1 MHIHLP
7 YLIFPW
13 SFNEIRLVVSENSRG
28 HEQYPIYS
36 CRTHQRAITLGK
48 IIEPEHAGD
57 MRIHLWY
64 LIFPWSFIEIRQ
76 AVSEN
81 LRGQE
86 RDGRT
91 DARTHGR
98 TDART
103 QNSSKGNNS
112 WKNHRTRTRRWYAHP
127 PSILNIP
134 MKFQWNPTSSFREF
148 AWTRT
153 VPYIFMQNSSKGNNS
168 WKNHRTR
175 TRRWYAH
182 PPLILNIPMKFHW
195 NPTSSFREF
204 AWTRAG
210 RTHGRTDARTKR
222 RLYAPPKFFGE
233 HNKRACEWFTGCI
246 YTHQ

>member
-1 MHIHLP
+1 MQNSSKGNNSWKNHRTRTRRWMSNMHIHLP

-28 HEQYPIYS
+28 HEQYPIYL

-64 LIFPWSFIEIRQ
+64 LIFPLSFIEIRQ

-91 DARTHGR
+91 DAR
-98 TDART
+98 
-103 QNSSKGNNS
+103 
-112 WKNHRTRTRRWYAHP
+112 
-127 PSILNIP
+127 
-134 MKFQWNPTSSFREF
+134 M
-148 AWTRT
+148 
-153 VPYIFMQNSSKGNNS
+153 
-168 WKNHRTR
+168 
-175 TRRWYAH
+175 
-182 PPLILNIPMKFHW
+182 
-195 NPTSSFREF
+195 
-204 AWTRAG
+204 
-210 RTHGRTDARTKR
+210 KR

-233 HNKRACEWFTGCI
+233 HNKKSIFRQVHLGWTSRFWPLMI
-246 YTHQ
+246 YLSKDN

>member
-1 MHIHLP
+1 MQNSSKGNNSWKNHRTRTRRWYAHP
-7 YLIFPW
+7 PSYLIFPW

-91 DARTHGR
+91 DARTHGH

-103 QNSSKGNNS
+103 HGRSGDYMLPRNSSGS
-112 WKNHRTRTRRWYAHP
+112 IKNYKVIRLP
-127 PSILNIP
+127 N
-134 MKFQWNPTSSFREF
+134 
-148 AWTRT
+148 T
-153 VPYIFMQNSSKGNNS
+153 VG
-168 WKNHRTR
+168 
-175 TRRWYAH
+175 
-182 PPLILNIPMKFHW
+182 
-195 NPTSSFREF
+195 
-204 AWTRAG
+204 
-210 RTHGRTDARTKR
+210 
-222 RLYAPPKFFGE
+222 
-233 HNKRACEWFTGCI
+233 
-246 YTHQ
+246 

>member
-103 QNSSKGNNS
+103 
-112 WKNHRTRTRRWYAHP
+112 
-127 PSILNIP
+127 
-134 MKFQWNPTSSFREF
+134 
-148 AWTRT
+148 
-153 VPYIFMQNSSKGNNS
+153 
-168 WKNHRTR
+168 
-175 TRRWYAH
+175 
-182 PPLILNIPMKFHW
+182 
-195 NPTSSFREF
+195 
-204 AWTRAG
+204 
-210 RTHGRTDARTKR
+210 KR

-233 HNKRACEWFTGCI
+233 HKKKGQVPGIFFYIFLKAFRVHFHFPSSKNKKIYFFSINQLTSFWYGQEREFVCVEVLWPSQPNGGMSSAVSLPNHTFTG
-246 YTHQ
+246 QLSPPSG

>member
-86 RDGRT
+86 RDGHT
-91 DARTHGR
+91 DTRTHGR

-103 QNSSKGNNS
+103 HG
-112 WKNHRTRTRRWYAHP
+112 HTDA
-127 PSILNIP
+127 
-134 MKFQWNPTSSFREF
+134 
-148 AWTRT
+148 
-153 VPYIFMQNSSKGNNS
+153 
-168 WKNHRTR
+168 
-175 TRRWYAH
+175 
-182 PPLILNIPMKFHW
+182 
-195 NPTSSFREF
+195 
-204 AWTRAG
+204 
-210 RTHGRTDARTKR
+210 RTHGRRGDYMLPRNSSGSITNSIQDIRQNHWTMKYRSHQKR
-222 RLYAPPKFFGE
+222 YILTSIIGSQGTNIQGVTFIQQIVFKIWGKITEPWNIGHTNREIFW
-233 HNKRACEWFTGCI
+233 R
-246 YTHQ
+246 Q